1 MRSPPDPMGAVG
13 IARSTPRL
21 VMRGCESALK
31 EVKSVA
37 HENDDGP
44 VVHSEVFT
52 LHWEGPAR
60 AVTPAEVDYLDSQAM
75 IEAAQAAERDRE
87 LEEMRR
93 TERGQALWEQIER
106 EAENRGDVGLWQRKL
121 HAYYWVKMSAQGT
134 AGDYSRAYDAN
145 HATVR
150 SWISD
155 VAKLAYQVGY
165 RLHED
170 RLLLVGEA
178 PAELAQLRRLV
189 NRDAASPQAWQA
201 LQDAAA
207 EFRGEDAYFHLNE
220 GHVLRAHHRLRESDA
235 TLVEGLT
242 IAEAHSVRA
251 LLWNAR
257 GQTLWDCLP
266 DSDHPLPD
274 HLERAEKCFRRAA
287 ALDPTTY
294 FPYVNLAQMAVDA
307 GDIKRAEYWVSELT
321 AARKRMDEEMQT
333 GLMEYL
339 DQAEW
344 TGPVEEMRFWRNGP
358 RKWLREAVTKG
369 LLPILALALMV
380 GLSSH
385 PAFGGE
391 TTMQGTDIVA
401 HGGGSRDGG
410 GNNSGAGG
418 N

>member
-1 MRSPPDPMGAVG
+1 
-13 IARSTPRL
+13 
-21 VMRGCESALK
+21 
-31 EVKSVA
+31 VA

-44 VVHSEVFT
+44 VAHPEVFT
-52 LHWEGPAR
+52 LHWEGPALT
-60 AVTPAEVDYLDSQAM
+60 VTPAEAGFPDSLEG
-75 IEAAQAAERDRE
+75 IEDPRAAERERE
-87 LEEMRR
+87 LAEMRR
-93 TERGQALWEQIER
+93 TEQGQALWEQIER
-106 EAENRGDVGLWQRKL
+106 EAANRGDASLWRRKL
-121 HAYYWVKMSAQGT
+121 HAYYWVKMNAQGT
-134 AGDYSRAYDAN
+134 AGDYARAHDAN

-178 PAELAQLRRLV
+178 PAKLDRLRRLV

-207 EFRGEDAYFHLNE
+207 EFRGEDPYFHLNE

-242 IAEAHSVRA
+242 IAEAHPVRA

-266 DSDHPLPD
+266 GSDHPLPD

-307 GDIKRAEYWVSELT
+307 GDSKRAEYWVSELS
-321 AARKRMDEEMQT
+321 AARKRMDEKMQKA
-333 GLMEYL
+333 LVEYL

-344 TGPVEEMRFWRNGP
+344 TGPVEGMRFWRNGP
-358 RKWLREAVTKG
+358 HKWLREATTRG
-369 LLPILALALMV
+369 LLSILALALMV
-380 GLSSH
+380 GLASH
-385 PAFGGE
+385 PASGGE
-391 TTMQGTDIVA
+391 ASMQGGDIVA
-401 HGGGSRDGG
+401 HGDGSKDGG